1 MKVRVILAVLLLLLA
16 VFFRFVLIGYA
27 FTAYACAGV
36 AVVLLLYELCARRGL
51 RRLRLALTIALC
63 LGFACFLIAE
73 IPVIRAS
80 RGDTDTGADYLIVLG
95 AGVHGSEP
103 SLSMVNRL
111 DAALDYLNAHP
122 DCVAVVSGGQGPGED
137 ITEAEAMRAWLSRR
151 GVAAERIVLED
162 KATTT
167 AENLRYSFDLIRT
180 GDGSMEEVS
189 VAVVSS
195 EYHLYR
201 AESMAQRLGVP
212 VSGVAGRTSLAVL
225 RANYFLREAF
235 AVWNLWVFG
244 M

>member
-1 MKVRVILAVLLLLLA
+1 MKVRVILAALLA
-16 VFFRFVLIGYA
+16 VLAAFFRFALVGYA

-36 AVVLLLYELCARRGL
+36 AVVLLLYELCARRRLG
-51 RRLRLALTIALC
+51 RLRIALTITLC
-63 LGFACFLIAE
+63 LGFVCFLIAE

-80 RGDTDTGADYLIVLG
+80 QGDEDAGADYLIVLG
-95 AGVHGSEP
+95 AGVNGSEP

-122 DCVAVVSGGQGPGED
+122 ACVAVVSGGQGPGEN
-137 ITEAEAMRAWLSRR
+137 ITEAEAMRAWLTSH
-151 GVAAERIVLED
+151 GVAAERIVLEER
-162 KATTT
+162 ATTT
-167 AENLRYSFDLIRT
+167 AENLRYSFDLIRDR
-180 GDGSMEEVS
+180 DGGMEEVS

-201 AESMAQRLGVP
+201 AEAMARRLGVP
-212 VSGVAGRTSLAVL
+212 VSGVAGHTSLLVL

-235 AVWNLWVFG
+235 AVWYLWVFG